1 MSYQINFDFIT
12 PLNLCEF
19 ENNKELPLLSEE
31 THKFNKRVRAK
42 DGFDPLREVMIFHN
56 HLVNLK
62 GYEYANN
69 KSNIVNNFINWIKS
83 KKKFNKKTYI
93 LEQITKEDLNSYSS
107 CLARKELCNHL
118 IYIYGS
124 SVKNFFYYCYSNEL
138 ISAKSI
144 FFEQCDFSGDSVIQN
159 ESVGIIYKISNQIRF
174 DPTHPL
180 YKSLKPWDSDYVGQ
194 SSQPLDKR
202 YPEGIEETHNKYLRE
217 SIEKFGLENFSIEEI
232 QTEVILKEL
241 NREESKW
248 VNLNN
253 CIYPR
258 GYNINIPSFDDWKP
272 KSRNERWIRNIETG
286 KVFSVNN
293 LKTFCRNPH
302 FYDQDF
308 PNFVPSDPKDYKI
321 NYTQMSNCL
330 TGYISPTDR
339 KNGIDL
345 PNKVFVDIY
354 CPARYTTSDLDSF
367 ADFRYKKSI
376 IDFCKT
382 LKFPIELVDARLVD
396 DFVIDSQ
403 EDVIDIICKKK
414 FCRLCE
420 FKKLFQCYE
429 SNERDTLVF
438 PMTRINEN
446 YFVHKDNFKNY
457 YAWWMYDLEG
467 KEILLKINHP
477 KIGDMEFYWRDLGKL
492 ALELNK
498 NEAFKSTNLP
508 QDKDIIHSTIGRSL
522 RGVITGRNTTAYG
535 IKFNSCGDHFKLDI
549 KRFLRNKYVEKV
561 LDEGYDVS
569 FPINKY
575 KKEEQL
581 IIKKIFKLLK
591 CESYLRE

>member
-1 MSYQINFDFIT
+1 MFHQTNFNFIS
-12 PLNLCEF
+12 PLGLDEYKS
-19 ENNKELPLLSEE
+19 NNELPLLSRE
-31 THKFNKRVRAK
+31 TYKFNKRVK
-42 DGFDPLREVMIFHN
+42 DKLEIDPLREVLLFHN
-56 HLVNLK
+56 HLFSLK
-62 GYEYANN
+62 GHEYANN
-69 KSNIVNNFINWIKS
+69 KSNIINNFINWIKS
-83 KKKFNKKTYI
+83 KKKFNKETYI

-107 CLARKELCNHL
+107 YLTRKKLSNHL
-118 IYIYGS
+118 IYIYFS
-124 SVKNFFYYCYSNEL
+124 AVKNFFYYCYSNKL
-138 ISAKSI
+138 ISTKSV
-144 FFEQCDFSGDSVIQN
+144 FFEQFDFSGDSVIQN

-180 YKSLKPWDSDYVGQ
+180 YKSLKPWDTDYVGQ

-248 VNLNN
+248 VNLND

-272 KSRNERWIRNIETG
+272 ISRNERWIRNMETG

-293 LKTFCRNPH
+293 LKTFCKNPH
-302 FYDQDF
+302 FYDQGL
-308 PNFVPSDPKDYKI
+308 SKPKDYKI

-339 KNGIDL
+339 QNGINL
-345 PNKVFVDIY
+345 PHKVFVDIY

-367 ADFRYKKSI
+367 ANFRYKKSV
-376 IDFCKT
+376 IDFCET
-382 LKFPIELVDARLVD
+382 LKFPIELVNARLVE

-403 EDVIDIICKKK
+403 EDVIDIICEKK
-414 FCRLCE
+414 FCRLGE

-429 SNERDTLVF
+429 SNEKYPLAF
-438 PMTRINEN
+438 PIARINEN

-477 KIGDMEFYWRDLGKL
+477 KIGDIEFYWNDLGKL

-498 NEAFKSTNLP
+498 NEVFKGTNIP
-508 QDKDIIHSTIGRSL
+508 QNKDIIHSTIGRSL
-522 RGVITGRNTTAYG
+522 RGIVTGRNRTAYG
-535 IKFNSCGDHFKLDI
+535 IKFNPCGDHFKLDI
-549 KRFLRNKYVEKV
+549 KRFLKNKYVEKV
-561 LDEGYDVS
+561 LNQGYDVL

-581 IIKKIFKLLK
+581 IIKKIFKLLE

>member
-354 CPARYTTSDLDSF
+354 CPAR
-367 ADFRYKKSI
+367 
-376 IDFCKT
+376 
-382 LKFPIELVDARLVD
+382 
-396 DFVIDSQ
+396 
-403 EDVIDIICKKK
+403 
-414 FCRLCE
+414 
-420 FKKLFQCYE
+420 
-429 SNERDTLVF
+429 DTLVF